1 MVLKTGSSPVTAFIS
16 NKGGE
21 ILLSEREERKKAYFK
36 QLKKDREPKVVKGI
50 KGFLL
55 IALIAFLI
63 LSFLVSLS
71 NPMTWYFIALSL
83 LFW

>member
-1 MVLKTGSSPVTAFIS
+1 M
-16 NKGGE
+16 
-21 ILLSEREERKKAYFK
+21 SEREARKKAYFK
-36 QLKKDREPKVVKGI
+36 QLKKSQEPKIVKGI
-50 KGFLL
+50 KGVLL
-55 IALIAFLI
+55 VALIAFLF

>member
-1 MVLKTGSSPVTAFIS
+1 MGTQRTVNQIKAV
-16 NKGGE
+16 

>member
-16 NKGGE
+16 NKGGDFM
-21 ILLSEREERKKAYFK
+21 ERDERKKAYFK